1 MSKAGGSVA
10 GAIVGI
16 IGVGAMG
23 GAVAAAVLLIT
34 GCTTRTFD
42 LQGHRGARGLAPENT
57 LPAFATALSL
67 GVTTLELDTAITGDG
82 VIVVSHDP
90 VIEGFGLLVEHPFAT
105 LRAEVPSVPTLEEAF
120 TALTEEL
127 DLLVNVEIKCLPTE
141 PDADPERIVVRAVL
155 EMVERRNLYEKVIVS
170 SFELDAVDVVRALDA
185 RVTTAWLTSG
195 LAPAT
200 TVPIAA
206 ARGHAWL
213 HPDRSTMSGAAAV
226 AAVTDAAANGV
237 RLDVWTVDAPH
248 EIAALAGAG
257 VDAIITNV
265 PDVARSVLG

>member
-1 MSKAGGSVA
+1 MPEMANRPL
-10 GAIVGI
+10 
-16 IGVGAMG
+16 
-23 GAVAAAVLLIT
+23 VLA
-34 GCTTRTFD
+34 
-42 LQGHRGARGLAPENT
+42 HRGASRRAPENT
-57 LPAFATALSL
+57 IEAFRLAGEL
-67 GVTTLELDTAITGDG
+67 GADGVELDARRTADG

-90 VIEGFGLLVEHPFAT
+90 VVEGFGILVQHPFAK

-120 TALTEEL
+120 VMLTETL
-127 DLLVNVEIKCLPTE
+127 DLLVNVEIKGFPTE
-141 PDADPERIVVRAVL
+141 PDADPERIVVRAVI
-155 EMVERRNLYEKVIVS
+155 EMVERRDLYQKVIVS
-170 SFELDAVDVVRALDA
+170 SFDLDAVDVARTLDA
-185 RVTTAWLTSG
+185 RVATAWLTSG
-195 LAPAT
+195 LAPEM

-213 HPDRSTMSGAAAV
+213 HPDRSTMLGASAV
-226 AAVTDAAANGV
+226 AAVADAMVNGV

>member
-1 MSKAGGSVA
+1 MPEMATRPL
-10 GAIVGI
+10 
-16 IGVGAMG
+16 
-23 GAVAAAVLLIT
+23 VLA
-34 GCTTRTFD
+34 
-42 LQGHRGARGLAPENT
+42 HRGACRRAAENT
-57 LPAFATALSL
+57 IEAFRLAAALGAD
-67 GVTTLELDTAITGDG
+67 GVELDARRTADG

-127 DLLVNVEIKCLPTE
+127 DLLVNVEIKCFPTE
-141 PDADPERIVVRAVL
+141 PDADPERVVVRSVL
-155 EMVERRNLYEKVIVS
+155 EMVAGRNLYEKVIVS
-170 SFELDAVDVVRALDA
+170 SFELDAIDLARTLDA
-185 RVTTAWLTSG
+185 GVTTAWLTSG
-195 LAPAT
+195 LDTAT

-213 HPDRSTMSGAAAV
+213 HPDRATMSGAAAV
-226 AAVTDAAANGV
+226 AAVRDAAANGV

-265 PDVARSVLG
+265 PDVARSILG